1 MEQCECDFQAV
12 QEHTR
17 KMWATRDERGMTVG
31 ERCALDTEYVINRP
45 TLLGWNQRPPLLN
58 LAHEHPVRAPT
69 LSSGKFFP
77 PNFEM
82 THLLVLCYAKV
93 KVKVCALCLSLAQR
107 TCSVYT
113 HTHPL
118 PQHQAPR
125 PEFIGGCR
133 VRSARM
139 AGQKE
144 EVFNRFVK
152 AMNLQE
158 NKEMGQACRAYIAVI
173 AAATAAL
180 EDFQSREH
188 SLADPYI
195 FQMLTLVEKA
205 AVAARKTSALPS
217 TLSLQEAVSGGA
229 GAAGAGGAAS
239 SVNLDS
245 VTEGPARATT
255 GEPGNDTTSTQ
266 IATRSRSLPAA
277 SPLSGQLS
285 PSSVQGSS
293 RDGQDP
299 LSPSSFTPTSPSP
312 AAPAAMQPTPTQPP
326 PPIRDYIAD
335 ARRENNALQR
345 QFERQRKSHHNPE
358 LLRISLL
365 REVTANMEHA
375 KGKQAALE
383 VRLEQERADAAV
395 EELRLAGER
404 EVELRAQLKQ
414 TPKDLEAQHEL
425 AGCVMSRALAAM
437 ITGLENG
444 TTTPENTEFCCMN
457 QLVQHKM
464 YRLLEAVDE
473 KYPELEG
480 TSAPHEVAVDAI
492 SKSSLYTA
500 ISAPCPKC
508 SSSIATEA
516 WLAALE
522 TPRTSADFGVN
533 PAHVDGTDF
542 SAVVEL
548 ILHLETT
555 VELGPLLQVVVR
567 VSQLISTTMRD
578 AGKGVVGAED
588 LLPLLAWLIHRA
600 QPKQLPIR
608 LRFCECLMSNSQTN
622 GMEGYATGSTSI
634 AANHIVRVALL

>member
-1 MEQCECDFQAV
+1 
-12 QEHTR
+12 
-17 KMWATRDERGMTVG
+17 
-31 ERCALDTEYVINRP
+31 
-45 TLLGWNQRPPLLN
+45 
-58 LAHEHPVRAPT
+58 
-69 LSSGKFFP
+69 
-77 PNFEM
+77 
-82 THLLVLCYAKV
+82 
-93 KVKVCALCLSLAQR
+93 
-107 TCSVYT
+107 
-113 HTHPL
+113 
-118 PQHQAPR
+118 
-125 PEFIGGCR
+125 
-133 VRSARM
+133 M

-158 NKEMGQACRAYIAVI
+158 NKEMGQACVAYISVI

-217 TLSLQEAVSGGA
+217 TPSLQEAVSAGA

-266 IATRSRSLPAA
+266 IATRSRSLPASIKKSAATHSDWVATA

-299 LSPSSFTPTSPSP
+299 LSPSSSTPTSPSP
-312 AAPAAMQPTPTQPP
+312 SAASIASAPAAMQPTPTQPP
-326 PPIRDYIAD
+326 PPIHDYIAD

-492 SKSSLYTA
+492 SKSSLSTA